1 MTNNTLLTLL
11 TLLTPSH
18 THTHTMV
25 AVMGRIGLGK
35 APKKKG
41 KELMQKSARKL
52 ISEPRN
58 LATLLPRKQT
68 NKQARG
74 ENTSVVWGAFLR
86 AE

>member
-1 MTNNTLLTLL
+1 
-11 TLLTPSH
+11 
-18 THTHTMV
+18 MV

-68 NKQARG
+68 NKQASKRG
-74 ENTSVVWGAFLR
+74 KHSNKVWFGGLFCAQNNCLASR
-86 AE
+86 

>member
-41 KELMQKSARKL
+41 K
-52 ISEPRN
+52 
-58 LATLLPRKQT
+58 
-68 NKQARG
+68 
-74 ENTSVVWGAFLR
+74 R
-86 AE
+86 ADAKECEKTDQ